1 MKYILNN
8 DLTMERLYD
17 FLDIGRIRNRNE
29 TLFVLNMKSFSIELD
44 YKTWTYFA
52 EKYSNISSFSMK
64 WLDTSLYLEDLQ
76 SEMHIK

>member
-29 TLFVLNMKSFSIELD
+29 TLFVLNMKSFS
-44 YKTWTYFA
+44 
-52 EKYSNISSFSMK
+52 MK